1 MVLAMR
7 LPWLAVVTACG
18 AEAPPVEPPDDGQ
31 PVDLAAIPA
40 GCVADRAEADRLD
53 ETSLDQVR
61 ALYVTTSDGPDFARD
76 TDGTI
81 CNSLRGVATWFHD
94 QTGQFL
100 RFDTADGL
108 IDIGFVRL
116 PITDEAM
123 RGTDPGNQTLDLGH
137 AFVRERIER
146 ELITSPNKLYAVYY
160 EGTSS
165 YACGGGAYPPLIVG
179 RVGAMYLRAQ
189 PPGQPDPCDALP
201 WGRASLTPGYVD
213 YGILH
218 ELVHSLGLVPPS
230 SSNQHSV
237 GHVFDVASA
246 TPARDL
252 MYSPRPAMPDPFW
265 AVTDPAGLV
274 LDLGSDDYY
283 DTGAAD
289 DLATSSLL
297 SPLPA
302 SAHRPVGW

>member
-1 MVLAMR
+1 MR
-7 LPWLAVVTACG
+7 LAGLGTVLIACG
-18 AEAPPVEPPDDGQ
+18 TEVPQQVEPPEG
-31 PVDLAAIPA
+31 PPPIDLAAIPA
-40 GCVADRAEADRLD
+40 GCADGRNENDRPD
-53 ETSLDQVR
+53 ETSLDQIR
-61 ALYVTTSDGPDFARD
+61 ALYVTTSDGPDFTRD

-81 CNSLRGVATWFHD
+81 CNSLRAAATWFHD

-100 RFDTADGL
+100 RFDTTEGL

-116 PITDEAM
+116 LATDEAM
-123 RGTDPGNQTLDLGH
+123 RGTDPGNETIDLGH

-146 ELITSPNKLYAVYY
+146 ALITAPNKLYAVYY
-160 EGTSS
+160 EGTSL
-165 YACGGGAYPPLIVG
+165 YACGGGAYPPLIIG

-189 PPGQPDPCDALP
+189 PPGQSDPCDALP
-201 WGRASLTPGYVD
+201 WGRDSLVPGYVD

-230 SSNQHSV
+230 STNQHSS
-237 GHVFDVASA
+237 GHVFDAAASE
-246 TPARDL
+246 PARDL

-274 LDLGSDDYY
+274 IDVGSDDYY
-283 DTGAAD
+283 DTGTPD

-302 SAHRPVGW
+302 NAHRPIGW